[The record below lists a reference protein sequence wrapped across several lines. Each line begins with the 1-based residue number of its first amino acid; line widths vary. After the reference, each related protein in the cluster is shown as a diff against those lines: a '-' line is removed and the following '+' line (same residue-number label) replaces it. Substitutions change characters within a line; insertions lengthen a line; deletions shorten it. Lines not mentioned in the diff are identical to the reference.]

1 MPGILTVDELTR
13 YISLLFEESETLSS
27 LQVRGTLSGFKRH
40 SSGHVYFTLLGEES
54 RISCALF
61 RSDAGRIPLWPADG
75 DEVLVTGKAGVY
87 GPRGAYQIYAR
98 TIRPLGEAA
107 QTRAKKE
114 LMERLKRE
122 GLFEPALKRR
132 LPPLHLR
139 VALVT
144 SPTGAAVRDVVKVAR
159 VRFPLCRLLVV
170 PTVVQ
175 GATAVEEIA
184 RGLVRAGSIPEV
196 EAVMLVRGGGSR
208 DDLNPFDE
216 EEVVRAVRSCPVPV
230 VTGLGHQV
238 DRTLSDLAA
247 DLFAPTPSAAAEAL
261 FPDRM
266 DLLREI
272 RGIRARMASGI
283 SREMHRHQML
293 LEGRVNL
300 LARSFERSALLPAG
314 TALERLRTRAVTAA
328 ERILTLSWSSFR
340 EIASAM
346 DALSPL
352 KVLGRGF
359 VSCSSGDGN
368 VVSRAAEVSAGDD
381 LIVAFIDGRVQT
393 TVRSVQESSGKGGGR

>member
-132 LPPLHLR
+132 LPPLPLR

-159 VRFPLCRLLVV
+159 ERFPLCRLLVV

-238 DRTLSDLAA
+238 
-247 DLFAPTPSAAAEAL
+247 
-261 FPDRM
+261 
-266 DLLREI
+266 
-272 RGIRARMASGI
+272 
-283 SREMHRHQML
+283 
-293 LEGRVNL
+293 
-300 LARSFERSALLPAG
+300 
-314 TALERLRTRAVTAA
+314 
-328 ERILTLSWSSFR
+328 
-340 EIASAM
+340 
-346 DALSPL
+346 
-352 KVLGRGF
+352 
-359 VSCSSGDGN
+359 
-368 VVSRAAEVSAGDD
+368 
-381 LIVAFIDGRVQT
+381 
-393 TVRSVQESSGKGGGR
+393 